1 MRFFGKEEILYM
13 ADWNGIKHDLEKT
26 AAELGRE
33 LTKMGNSAA
42 GKLKLN
48 SLKVELCE
56 LHERL
61 GRAAFGRLDK
71 GENVTASDVAPI
83 MKLIY
88 EKTKEIEDL
97 EKELNEKN
105 GK

>member
-1 MRFFGKEEILYM
+1 MP
-13 ADWNGIKHDLEKT
+13 DWNGIKHDLEKT
-26 AAELGRE
+26 ASELGRE
-33 LTKMGNSAA
+33 ITKMGNTAA

-61 GRAAFGRLDK
+61 GKVTFARLDA
-71 GENVTASDVAPI
+71 GERISASDVAPI

-88 EKTKEIEDL
+88 EKKEEIDKL
-97 EKELNEKN
+97 EKEMTGKN
-105 GK
+105 GN